1 MIRGVSYELSYKHAR
16 LLLRSACLNAEMQHT
31 NTIRIE
37 YVQFL

>member
-1 MIRGVSYELSYKHAR
+1 MIRGVSYETQLQAR
-16 LLLRSACLNAEMQHT
+16 PALLRSVSLKAEMQHT